1 VLGKRDVHLQ
11 GNKDIFLLV
20 AILFFFIY
28 AYFYKVCWRCREQSN
43 KSKEVDDAF
52 AGGKMSLWG
61 VLECAICGHNWDR
74 DVNAANNIRYL
85 ELLEYDGADRPDV
98 FSRRMEDETSDLQ
111 SLLNI
116 MDHSIDVNIGVDP
129 MELDDPIEANDPM
142 EVDDQVAS
150 SL

>member
-1 VLGKRDVHLQ
+1 VLSKRDVHLQ
-11 GNKDIFLLV
+11 GNKDIFSLV
-20 AILFFFIY
+20 AILFFIY

-61 VLECAICGHNWDR
+61 VLECAICSHNWDR

-85 ELLEYDGADRPDV
+85 GLLEYGGLDWPKVFTSRTEDV
-98 FSRRMEDETSDLQ
+98 ANNLQ
-111 SLLNI
+111 ALLNV
-116 MDHSIDVNIGVDP
+116 MDDSVDLNFSADP
-129 MELDDPIEANDPM
+129 MEADDLTEVDDPM
-142 EVDDQVAS
+142 QVDDQVAS